1 MPERCGGRDGH
12 MAEYQQ
18 KKNNMPLWFSQHHQ
32 KPQHPP
38 ACHPPIACILL
49 LFLSVNV
56 LFLTLCVLF
65 RPFPVH
71 LTCRPPY
78 QSNHSC
84 RLLWVHSRSAGSS
97 PPASGWVLG
106 NGYLKA
112 RYFFLKVYLLSC
124 KKNLFTPW
132 QQLIN
137 QILWKLRGKR
147 SSIAKA
153 SIKLVA
159 Q

>member
-1 MPERCGGRDGH
+1 MGTWLNTSRRKTTCHSDSVSTTRSP
-12 MAEYQQ
+12 
-18 KKNNMPLWFSQHHQ
+18 NT
-32 KPQHPP
+32 PQ
-38 ACHPPIACILL
+38 HPPIACILL

-112 RYFFLKVYLLSC
+112 RYFILKVYLLSC

-153 SIKLVA
+153 NNGRESVA
-159 Q
+159 YVSQY